1 MESKL
6 RQEKRGRDVDL
17 GLIDANQR
25 LTPEE
30 RLNAF
35 LTHCRLMME
44 LYDAGRQARL
54 ARPQRPT

>member
-6 RQEKRGRDVDL
+6 
-17 GLIDANQR
+17 ANHAEQMLLEAMQR

-44 LYDAGRQARL
+44 LYHAGRQMRA
-54 ARPQRPT
+54 AQQRKPA

>member
-1 MESKL
+1 MDSKL
-6 RQEKRGRDVDL
+6 AKAAEQAMIE
-17 GLIDANQR
+17 AMQR

-44 LYDAGRQARL
+44 LQLAGQKLRTRNT
-54 ARPQRPT
+54 PPPV